1 MATISNIQC
10 PWKKFYKQA
19 IKCMNSLHLEACKP
33 QMKIARFMYAVK
45 HNFAST
51 TMNLTSTKQLQGSKK
66 SKIMA
71 QDTSNSDTDS
81 AYNTESECNY
91 TKHLPRPPCSSKATR
106 QHLRPCPNKNQQ
118 LINTKCIQKTKPS
131 CIPIPTKSN
140 SKTSHTS
147 TSTHLPKPS
156 TSTRPDTQTT
166 VRQPTVPATK
176 TPTIST
182 YPQHTRKA
190 PLLLTQPKV
199 QPTICSLPRPSEE
212 TILKQP
218 MQTHPEPT
226 PITKS
231 PLLPTQPVQ
240 IKHTDIPRLS
250 AFYNR
255 EPTSSGPSPV
265 NNHRFHQQH
274 RISRPYTTR
283 YNTFPTFSGPA
294 NYRYYPQPHIPRPPY
309 QHQDF
314 IPRPYQQHQQPQGHR
329 TQQVSLPPYV
339 PIIIL
344 TPYNQINNVLAQQTK
359 LFNPNQQ

>member
-10 PWKKFYKQA
+10 PWKKFYKQV
-19 IKCMNSLHLEACKP
+19 IKCMNSLHTEACEP

-71 QDTSNSDTDS
+71 QNTSNSDTDS
-81 AYNTESECNY
+81 AYNTESESNY

-106 QHLRPCPNKNQQ
+106 QHSQPCPNRNQQ

-131 CIPIPTKSN
+131 CIPIPTKSS
-140 SKTSHTS
+140 SKTSHSSTSKHQPKPS
-147 TSTHLPKPS
+147 TSTRHLSTVQMPS

-166 VRQPTVPATK
+166 VKQPTVPAAK
-176 TPTIST
+176 TSSAST
-182 YPQHTRKA
+182 HHQCTRK
-190 PLLLTQPKV
+190 T
-199 QPTICSLPRPSEE
+199 
-212 TILKQP
+212 
-218 MQTHPEPT
+218 
-226 PITKS
+226 
-231 PLLPTQPVQ
+231 PLLPTPPASMRNFNYSNHNKQYITRP
-240 IKHTDIPRLS
+240 S
-250 AFYNR
+250 AFNNRNPTFTRPSPFYNKFYNQHI
-255 EPTSSGPSPV
+255 SGPSP
-265 NNHRFHQQH
+265 
-274 RISRPYTTR
+274 SR
-283 YNTFPTFSGPA
+283 YNTYPTFSGPA
-294 NYRYYPQPHIPRPPY
+294 NYRYYPQPLLPRPSH
-309 QHQDF
+309 QHQNF
-314 IPRPYQQHQQPQGHR
+314 LTRPYQQHQQPQGHC